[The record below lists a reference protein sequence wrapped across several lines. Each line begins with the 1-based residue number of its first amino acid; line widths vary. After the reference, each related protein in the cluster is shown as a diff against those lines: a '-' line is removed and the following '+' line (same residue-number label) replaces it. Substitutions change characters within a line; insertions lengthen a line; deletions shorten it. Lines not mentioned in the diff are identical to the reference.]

1 MKHCR
6 TVSTALVAIIVL
18 LGASE
23 VSAQTVFLARKAL
36 GRIERMTQPQTN
48 GVPGY
53 DVATVVI
60 EGKADKVYTTAL
72 NAIARIT
79 SPQLT
84 VTRQDPKARTID
96 FSDGTHA
103 IGLKIS
109 QVNDRIVHLL
119 VVTAVTTEHD
129 NTSSVVL
136 SGVMRVCEEMGAHC
150 SPVK

>member
-1 MKHCR
+1 MKHCT
-6 TVSTALVAIIVL
+6 TVSTVLVAIIVL

-23 VSAQTVFLARKAL
+23 ASAQTVFLARKAL

-60 EGKADKVYTTAL
+60 EGKADNVYTIAL
-72 NAIARIT
+72 NAIAAARGV
-79 SPQLT
+79 T

-109 QVNDRIVHLL
+109 EVSDRIVHLL

-129 NTSSVVL
+129 DTSSVVL
-136 SGVMRVCEEMGAHC
+136 SGVMRVCEKVGAHC

>member
-1 MKHCR
+1 MKHCT
-6 TVSTALVAIIVL
+6 TVSTVLVAIIVL

-23 VSAQTVFLARKAL
+23 ASAQTVFLARKAL
-36 GRIERMTQPQTN
+36 GRIERMTQPQTD

-60 EGKADKVYTTAL
+60 EGKADTVYTTAL
-72 NAIARIT
+72 NAIAATRR
-79 SPQLT
+79 
-84 VTRQDPKARTID
+84 VTIARQDPKAHTID

-109 QVNDRIVHLL
+109 QVNDRIVYLL
-119 VVTAVTTEHD
+119 VVTAVTTEYD
-129 NTSSVVL
+129 DTSSVVV
-136 SGVMRVCEEMGAHC
+136 SGVMRVCEKMGAHC

>member
-1 MKHCR
+1 MKHCK
-6 TVSTALVAIIVL
+6 TVSTALIAIIVL
-18 LGASE
+18 LGTSE
-23 VSAQTVFLARKAL
+23 VSAQAVFVARRAL

-60 EGKADKVYTTAL
+60 EGKADKVYSTAL
-72 NAIARIT
+72 NAIAARRK
-79 SPQLT
+79 LT

-109 QVNDRIVHLL
+109 QVNDTIVHLL

-129 NTSSVVL
+129 STSSVVV